1 MIGHFPSRPGAVIL
15 GLLAS
20 APLLAGCTESEG
32 DAATPAVIADD
43 TRIVLVTG
51 STGGLGREVA
61 LALGAEGAH
70 VIVHGRN
77 EERGREVVDAIRAEE
92 TGSAEFHAADL
103 ASFDEVRAFAQ
114 RILDDY
120 DRIDV
125 LVNNAGI
132 WLDGPDE
139 RQLSPDGHELHL
151 QVNYLS
157 GYLLSHLLLPLLEA
171 SDDARIVNVASAA
184 QRPMDFD
191 DPMMDEGYS
200 HGRAYG
206 QSKLAQITFT
216 MDLAQELSGRDIT
229 VTALH
234 PATFMDTEMVLSRG
248 AEPRASVQE
257 GVEAVLQ
264 LVNAPGIASGT
275 YYNGLSEARAN
286 DQAYDP
292 EAQEALRRLSRELTG
307 VPE

>member
-1 MIGHFPSRPGAVIL
+1 MIASTLSSPIPAFL
-15 GLLAS
+15 TLLL
-20 APLLAGCTESEG
+20 LLAGCTEVEG
-32 DAATPAVIADD
+32 DAASPPPVADD
-43 TRIVLVTG
+43 ARVVLVTG

-61 LALGAEGAH
+61 IALGAEGAH

-77 EERGREVVDAIRAEE
+77 EDRGREVVEEIRSGG
-92 TGSAEFHAADL
+92 TGSAVFHAADL
-103 ASFDEVRAFAQ
+103 ASFEDVRAFAEQ
-114 RILDDY
+114 LLEDY

-132 WLDGPDE
+132 WLDGPNE
-139 RQLSPDGHELHL
+139 RQLSEDGHELHL

-157 GYLLSHLLLPLLEA
+157 GYLLTHLLLPLLEP
-171 SDDARIVNVASAA
+171 STDARIVNVASAA

-191 DPMMDEGYS
+191 DPMMDEDYS
-200 HGRAYG
+200 HGRGYG

-216 MDLAQELSGRDIT
+216 MDLARELSERGIT

-234 PATFMDTEMVLSRG
+234 PATFMDTDMVLSRG
-248 AEPRASVQE
+248 AEPRATVQE
-257 GVEAVLQ
+257 GAEAVLQ
-264 LVNAPGIASGT
+264 LVNAPGIESGS